1 MSKTYEANIPQAE
14 EIQAKIEATFNDNE
28 NINYFELDE
37 DDIAYDYDYLVS
49 FKNEQSIHE
58 TYEQIKKEIP
68 EIKVKILPDQIED
81 LVKDNE
87 ELVVDFYFDIK
98 ENMEGEKMEN
108 IEQEIKA
115 LQAMNQEVMKL
126 QTVYCDKKS
135 SQKELEAQL
144 YLYGEEQVKEA
155 LGKEKPSQ
163 KDKEYFAQ
171 LQTLKLQKEVETAY
185 LEYKYSQ
192 ENYKLKKMEF
202 RAKYPTVEI

>member
-1 MSKTYEANIPQAE
+1 MIKE
-14 EIQAKIEATFNDNE
+14 KIETIFSTEKEIKD
-28 NINYFELDE
+28 FELQE
-37 DDIAYDYDYLVS
+37 DIAYDFDYLVW
-49 FKNEQSIHE
+49 FRNPEPIYKI
-58 TYEQIKKEIP
+58 YEKIKEEIP
-68 EIKVKILPDQIED
+68 EVKVKILPDQIED
-81 LVKDNE
+81 LLKDKE

-98 ENMEGEKMEN
+98 ENMEGEKMES
-108 IEQEIKA
+108 IEKEIKN

-126 QTVYCDKKS
+126 QKEYCDKKS

-192 ENYKLKKMEF
+192 ENFKLKKMEF